1 MHWGW
6 LWYLWILGA
15 DYLFGGSENAIK
27 GFFIFALVAT
37 FVAMALYYKVKIPSI
52 KLESMKDSYE
62 AAKRTAS
69 STTRKAASVAK
80 AWVAATPLITKD
92 TPPLQETT
100 LSSKKSLKSL
110 IKDKLNSS
118 VQKKEDQEIIKNIH
132 INFPKDKPTFPVELL
147 EKAQTQDVTVDEDWL
162 LKKAQWIKDKLG
174 EFGID
179 VDIEGFNIGPTVMQI
194 KIKPQAGIKVSKIE
208 NLKKDLALSL
218 RTKSLRV
225 LAPIPGTDSVGIE
238 IPNPRPQMVR
248 LGDSYSS
255 LEFSKSMKENWT
267 GLIIWKWIWGEQLV
281 RPLEKMP
288 HLLVAWA
295 TWSGKS
301 VWVNGFIASLIYQNT
316 PSELKF
322 IMVDPKQVEL
332 GIYEWIPYLLAP
344 IITQP
349 DKAVKILKRAVNHMN
364 ERYKLLKDNKVRN
377 IDEYN
382 AKVEWDETKQSMYRL
397 VIIIDELADL
407 MMSWNKKD
415 TEQYIARIAQMARA
429 VWMHLILA
437 TQRPSVN
444 VITGLIKAN
453 IPTRI
458 SFGVVSQIDSRTI
471 LDVKWAED
479 LVGKGDLLYMDPKSK
494 FPIRI
499 QWPFI
504 DTPETQ
510 KIVES
515 IKEKYMSNLTEE
527 DIYHP
532 EIMRILENKGSW
544 IAWAWWDVSDSDE
557 ELIEQAIGLIA
568 ATWKASATMLQ
579 RKLWV
584 WFPRAARLI
593 DILEERG
600 IVGPQEGSK
609 AREILM

>member
-1 MHWGW
+1 M
-6 LWYLWILGA
+6 WILWA
-15 DYLFGGSENAIK
+15 DYLFWGSPNAIK
-27 GFFIFALVAT
+27 WFFIAAVVATLVAI
-37 FVAMALYYKVKIPSI
+37 ALYYQVKIPSI
-52 KLESMKDSYE
+52 KLESMKWSYE
-62 AAKRTAS
+62 AVKKTS
-69 STTRKAASVAK
+69 KKVVSKSV
-80 AWVAATPLITKD
+80 
-92 TPPLQETT
+92 
-100 LSSKKSLKSL
+100 SSKATAALASAAVWKTVAS
-110 IKDKLNSS
+110 NSS
-118 VQKKEDQEIIKNIH
+118 ASNKDHDAQTIKSMIKEKFKKSVQSKEDQQAINQIH
-132 INFPKDKPTFPVELL
+132 IKFPKDKPTFDIELL
-147 EKAQTQDVTVDEDWL
+147 EKAPVQDVTVDEDWL
-162 LKKAQWIKDKLG
+162 LKKAQWIKDKLA

-179 VDIEGFNIGPTVMQI
+179 VDIEWFNIWPTVMQI

-238 IPNPRPQMVR
+238 IPNPKPQMVR
-248 LGDSYSS
+248 LWDSFTS
-255 LEFSKSMKENWT
+255 LEFSQSMKDNRT
-267 GLIIWKWIWGEQLV
+267 GLTIWKWIWWEQLV
-281 RPLEKMP
+281 KPLEKMP

-295 TWSGKS
+295 TGSGKS

-332 GIYEWIPYLLAP
+332 WIYEWIPYLLAP

-349 DKAVKILKRAVNHMN
+349 DKAVKILKWAVGHMN
-364 ERYKLLKDNKVRN
+364 DRYKTLKESKVRN

-382 AKVEWDETKQSMYRL
+382 TKVKDDKDKMYRL

-407 MMSWNKKD
+407 MMSGQKKE

-429 VWMHLILA
+429 VWIHLILA

-444 VITGLIKAN
+444 VITWLIKAN

-479 LVGKGDLLYMDPKSK
+479 LVWKWDLLYMDPKTK

-504 DTPETQ
+504 DTPETEA
-510 KIVES
+510 IVEA
-515 IKEKYMSNLTEE
+515 IKEKYMSNLTEN

-532 EIMRILENKGSW
+532 EIMRILENKWSW

-557 ELIEQAIGLIA
+557 ELIEQALEIIA
-568 ATWKASATMLQ
+568 QTRKASATMLQ
-579 RKLWV
+579 RKLGV

-593 DILEERG
+593 DILEERWV
-600 IVGPQEGSK
+600 VGPQEWAK
-609 AREILM
+609 AREILI

>member
-1 MHWGW
+1 
-6 LWYLWILGA
+6 
-15 DYLFGGSENAIK
+15 
-27 GFFIFALVAT
+27 
-37 FVAMALYYKVKIPSI
+37 MALYYKVKIPSI
-52 KLESMKDSYE
+52 KLEAMKGSYE
-62 AAKRTAS
+62 AAKKTAA
-69 STTRKAASVAK
+69 TKKVVAAAAK
-80 AWVAATPLITKD
+80 ASAWATPLIPKD
-92 TPPLQETT
+92 TPPLKEDYEKNKQ
-100 LSSKKSLKSL
+100 SLKSL
-110 IKDKLNSS
+110 IKNKLNNT
-118 VQKKEDQEIIKNIH
+118 VQKKQDQETIKEMNIS
-132 INFPKDKPTFPVELL
+132 FPKDKPTYSLELL
-147 EKAQTQDVTVDEDWL
+147 EKAETNDVTVDEDWL
-162 LKKAQWIKDKLG
+162 LKKAQWIKDKLA

-255 LEFSKSMKENWT
+255 LEFSKSMKENRTW
-267 GLIIWKWIWGEQLV
+267 LIIGKWIWWEQV
-281 RPLEKMP
+281 VKPLEKMP

-301 VWVNGFIASLIYQNT
+301 VWVNWFIASLIYQNT

-332 GIYEWIPYLLAP
+332 WIYEWIPYLLAP

-349 DKAVKILKRAVNHMN
+349 DKAVKILKWAVNHMN

-382 AKVEWDETKQSMYRL
+382 AKIEWDETKQSMYRL

-407 MMSWNKKD
+407 MMSGNKKD

-479 LVGKGDLLYMDPKSK
+479 LVGKWDLLYMDPKSK

-504 DTPETQ
+504 DTPETE
-510 KIVES
+510 KIVEA
-515 IKEKYMSNLTEE
+515 IKEKYMANLTEE

-544 IAWAWWDVSDSDE
+544 VAWAWWDVSDSDE
-557 ELIEQAIGLIA
+557 ELIEQAIWIIA
-568 ATWKASATMLQ
+568 ATGKASATMLQ
-579 RKLWV
+579 RKLGV

-600 IVGPQEGSK
+600 IVGPQEWSK